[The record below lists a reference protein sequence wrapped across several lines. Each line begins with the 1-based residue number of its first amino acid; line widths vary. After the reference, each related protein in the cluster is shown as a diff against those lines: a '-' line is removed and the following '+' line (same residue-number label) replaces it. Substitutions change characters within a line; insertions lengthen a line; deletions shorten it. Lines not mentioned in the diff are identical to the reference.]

1 MAAVPKPV
9 RADQILYVGLTETT
23 PFETD
28 FIPKHGLARLSSE
41 DLAGSAEPVLE
52 WLRASG
58 AKKVAVHFD
67 LDVLDPTLYDFL
79 LSQDPAAEPNAF
91 EGVAKGR
98 MRFEEVAKI
107 LRAVDAEADVVGLA
121 ITEYMPWSAI
131 QLSKSLQTLPLLGK
145 R

>member
-1 MAAVPKPV
+1 MQAK
-9 RADQILYVGLTETT
+9 QILYIGLTETT

-28 FIPKHGLARLSSE
+28 FISKHGLARLSPE

-79 LSQDPAAEPNAF
+79 LSQDPAAGANAF

-98 MRFEEVAKI
+98 MRFEEVEKI
-107 LRAVDAEADVVGLA
+107 LTAVDAEADVVGLA

-131 QLSKSLQTLPLLGK
+131 QLSKSLRTLPLLGK